1 MEALLLLWLA
11 LGASGSWVAAQK
23 GRSPGEGFTLGCL
36 LGPIGVLVE
45 AMLPVGLESSEFAP
59 RKTQKDPHE
68 EAARLRRNAELQ
80 AEYFRDVAT
89 LIQEEKKRLKKER
102 MWSDELLR
110 LERHNLRQARE
121 EARAR
126 ERAKS
131 ASTSQPAR
139 APTASSRRSFEIRQS
154 TPGDRRWY
162 HRGLRSPV
170 NRPHLQ
176 VTLENPVNERRGSE
190 KWTSLISTV

>member
-23 GRSPGEGFTLGCL
+23 GRSPGEGFALGCL

-59 RKTQKDPHE
+59 RKTQKDSHE

-126 ERAKS
+126 ERERSQHQRASQREPRQHQAEGLSKS
-131 ASTSQPAR
+131 
-139 APTASSRRSFEIRQS
+139 
-154 TPGDRRWY
+154 DRVLLGIVVGIIAVFVLLCIVLIFR
-162 HRGLRSPV
+162 LR
-170 NRPHLQ
+170 
-176 VTLENPVNERRGSE
+176 
-190 KWTSLISTV
+190 